1 MTNKKLSFLAKLA
14 FSTLVLALIAR
25 SVDMAEFWASLGQAR
40 GELVVLAVC
49 MFFPAQIFG
58 AYRWYQILQAL
69 DLRSN
74 FGSVVRYTFIGQFS
88 ALFLPGQVSGDV
100 VRALTFAHQHRQHE
114 RVFLSVLLDKSSFL
128 ATLGFFALA
137 GTLVAPDLQGIPG
150 LLLASGTI
158 FGVALAG
165 FLALSFYRNRR
176 LLDFLSHRVE
186 GSSRKPGPIE
196 FVLRRAA
203 VALSLPRLQL
213 ADALRI
219 LFLASGLQVLNT
231 IGSLVMAH
239 ALAINVGVLDWVAIV
254 AVVAIIQIF
263 PLSVGGLGV
272 REGAFVL
279 LLALYGVDPARAT
292 AFSLLTFVLVAFLVT
307 LGWLVAEQVSRG
319 SRELENPYG

>member
-1 MTNKKLSFLAKLA
+1 MTHRQLSFLAKLT
-14 FSTLVLALIAR
+14 FSALVLALIAR
-25 SVDMAEFWASLGQAR
+25 SVDFADFWASLRQAR
-40 GELVVLAVC
+40 VELVILAIC

-58 AYRWYQILQAL
+58 AYRWHQILQAL
-69 DLRSN
+69 DLRTN

-88 ALFLPGQVSGDV
+88 ALFLPGQVSGDI

-128 ATLGFFALA
+128 TALGFFALA
-137 GTLVAPDLQGIPG
+137 GTLVAPELRNIPG
-150 LLLASGTI
+150 LILASGTI

-165 FLALSFYRNRR
+165 FLALSFYRNQR
-176 LLDFLSHRVE
+176 LLDYLSHRVG
-186 GSSRKPGPIE
+186 GSRGKVGPID
-196 FVLRRAA
+196 FIVRRAT

-219 LFLASGLQVLNT
+219 LLLASGLQVLNT

-239 ALAINVGVLDWVAIV
+239 ALAINLGVLDWIAIV

-272 REGAFVL
+272 REGAFVI

-292 AFSLLTFVLVAFLVT
+292 AFSLLTFVLVAFLVAM
-307 LGWLVAEQVSRG
+307 GWLVAEQVSRG
-319 SRELENPYG
+319 SREVEHPHG